1 MSALL
6 KDKLIFERSRE
17 GRRGFRVPELDIPG
31 ADAKKPAEMVDE
43 RYLRQQDTALPE
55 VSEVDVIRHYT
66 RLSQKNY
73 CVDLGFYPLGSCT
86 MKYNPKI
93 NEAVAGLSG
102 FTGLHPLQ
110 PQHTTQGILELMYD
124 LTERLCEVTGMDWG
138 TLQPFAGAHG
148 EFTGMKFFKTYFK
161 QRGET
166 NRTKV
171 LVPDSA
177 HGTNPASAH
186 ISGFDVVEIKSNEKG
201 MVSVEDLKHHLDE
214 NLAGIMLTNPNTVG
228 IYEEDIAEIAALVH
242 EAGGLLYYDGANLNA
257 VMGKSRPGDMGFD
270 VVHLNLHKTFS
281 TPHGGGG
288 PGSGAVMVNKKL
300 EPFLPAPTVRKKD
313 GQYYLEHDIP
323 DSMGRI
329 SGFYGNIG
337 VLVRAYSYIS
347 TMGSDGL
354 QRASEL
360 AVLNANYLKEK
371 LKGRYYLRYDRVCKH
386 EFVLSAEKMKDKYGI
401 TALDVAKGLLEYG
414 VHAPTVYFP
423 LVVHEAMMIEPTE
436 TESKESL
443 DNFIEI
449 MHEIADLAEKDPEK
463 LHEMPLS
470 TPVRR
475 VDQVKAAKHPVL
487 RWQPEAE

>member
-1 MSALL
+1 MSTQL
-6 KDKLIFERSRE
+6 KNKLIFERSRE
-17 GRRGFRVPELDIPG
+17 GRRGFRVPNLEIEEKKLDQLV
-31 ADAKKPAEMVDE
+31 DKKF
-43 RYLRQQDTALPE
+43 LRTSETALPQ

-93 NEAVAGLSG
+93 NEVTSSMPG
-102 FTGLHPLQ
+102 FAQLHPMQ
-110 PQHTTQGILELMYD
+110 PEKTSQGILELMYD
-124 LTERLCEVTGMDWG
+124 LTERLCEVTGMSWG

-148 EFTGMKFFKTYFK
+148 EFTGMKFFRSYFDK
-161 QRGET
+161 RGESS
-166 NRTKV
+166 RTKV

-186 ISGFDVVEIKSNEKG
+186 IAGFDVVEIKSNSKG

-214 NLAGIMLTNPNTVG
+214 NLAGIMLTNPNTLG
-228 IYEEDIAEIAALVH
+228 IFEEDIAEIAGLVH
-242 EAGGLLYYDGANLNA
+242 DAGGLLYYDGANLNA

-300 EPFLPAPTVRKKD
+300 EPFLPAPTVRKKGD
-313 GQYYLEHDIP
+313 EYVLDYDIP

-329 SGFYGNIG
+329 SGFYGNIA
-337 VLVRAYSYIS
+337 VLVRAYTYIL

-360 AVLNANYLKEK
+360 AVLNANYVKEK
-371 LKGRYYLRYDRVCKH
+371 LKHRYYLPYDQVCKH
-386 EFVLSAEKMKDKYGI
+386 EFVFSAEKMKEKYGVD
-401 TALDVAKGLLEYG
+401 AGDVAKGLLEFG
-414 VHAPTVYFP
+414 IHAPTIYFP
-423 LVVHEAMMIEPTE
+423 LIVHESMMIEPTE

-443 DNFIEI
+443 DNFIEV
-449 MHEIADLAEKDPEK
+449 MNEIADLAEKDPEK

-475 VDQVKAAKHPVL
+475 VDQVRAAKQPVL
-487 RWQPEAE
+487 RWQPE

>member
-1 MSALL
+1 MKL
-6 KDKLIFERSRE
+6 KNKLIFERSRK
-17 GRRGFRVPELDIPG
+17 GRGGFRVPDLDVPE
-31 ADAKKPAEMVDE
+31 KKLNALVDDSF
-43 RYLRQQDTALPE
+43 LRATETNLPE

-93 NEAVAGLSG
+93 NEAVAALPG
-102 FTGLHPLQ
+102 FTSIHPLQ
-110 PQHTTQGILELMYD
+110 PENTTQGILELMYE
-124 LTERLCEVTGMDWG
+124 LTDSLCEVTGMDWG

-148 EFTGMKFFKTYFK
+148 EFTGMKFFKSYFEK
-161 QRGET
+161 RGET
-166 NRTKV
+166 HRTVV

-186 ISGFDVVEIKSNEKG
+186 IAGFDVVEVKSNERG
-201 MVSVEDLKHHLDE
+201 MVSVEDLKKHLDD
-214 NLAGIMLTNPNTVG
+214 NLAGIMLTNPNTLG
-228 IYEEDIAEIAALVH
+228 IFEEEIAEIADLVH
-242 EAGGLLYYDGANLNA
+242 KAGGLLYYDGANLNA
-257 VMGKSRPGDMGFD
+257 IMGKSRPGDMGFD

-300 EPFLPAPTVRKKD
+300 EPFLPAPSVRKKD
-313 GQYYLEHDIP
+313 DSYYLDYDIP
-323 DSMGRI
+323 DTMGRI

-337 VLVRAYSYIS
+337 VLVKAYTYIL

-360 AVLNANYLKEK
+360 AVLNANYIKEK
-371 LKGRYYLRYDRVCKH
+371 LKGRYYLPYDQVCKH
-386 EFVLSAEKMKDKYGI
+386 EFVFSAEKMKEEHGVSA
-401 TALDVAKGLLEYG
+401 TDVAKGLLEFG
-414 VHAPTVYFP
+414 IHAPTIYFP
-423 LVVHEAMMIEPTE
+423 SIVHESMMIEPTE

-443 DNFIEI
+443 DNFIGVME
-449 MHEIADLAEKDPEK
+449 EIADLAKNDPEK
-463 LHEMPLS
+463 LHQMPLS

-475 VDQVKAAKHPVL
+475 VDQVLAAKNPVL
-487 RWQPEAE
+487 RWQA